1 MSIDRVFP
9 TISAIMQV
17 MEFPSAVEHLPPA
30 VLITRQAELA
40 QLVEHLLGETT
51 LAVDTE
57 SNSLYAYRERVC
69 MLQFSTCQGDFLVD
83 PLALK
88 DLSLLAPVFASP
100 GIEKVFHAAEYDI
113 LCLKRD
119 FNFQFANLFD
129 TMVASRIVGRAAFGL
144 GDLLQAEFGVQ
155 LDKHYQRA
163 DWGQRPL
170 PADLLQYARLDTHY
184 LIPLRQRLALELDA
198 HGLRPLAQEDFERL
212 ASLENNGR
220 SEQAK
225 DLECWGLRGA
235 GDLAPQQAAVLQEL
249 CRYRESRARLIN
261 RPLFKVMNDQT
272 LVAIAA
278 ACPATLDELGALPG
292 MSRGQVERHGA
303 QLLQAVQ
310 RGLKARPLRPKR
322 PPRPDEAYLERLE
335 RLRRWRKVTGEA
347 MSVQSDVVL
356 PRDLMEALARQNP
369 VDDGVLAAVMASA
382 PWRRQQFG
390 EQILVLLKGT
400 I

>member
-1 MSIDRVFP
+1 M
-9 TISAIMQV
+9 

-30 VLITRQAELA
+30 SLITRQADLA
-40 QLVEHLLGETT
+40 QLVEHLLGEAII
-51 LAVDTE
+51 AVDTE
-57 SNSLYAYRERVC
+57 SNSLYVYRERVC
-69 MLQFSTCQGDFLVD
+69 MLQFSTHQGDFLVD

-88 DLSLLAPVFASP
+88 DLSPLAPVFASP
-100 GIEKVFHAAEYDI
+100 GIEKVFHAAEYDVI
-113 LCLKRD
+113 CLKRD
-119 FNFQFANLFD
+119 FHFQFAGLFD
-129 TMVASRIVGRAAFGL
+129 TMIASRILGRAAFGL
-144 GDLLQAEFGVQ
+144 GDLLQSEFGVQ
-155 LDKHYQRA
+155 IDKHFQRA

-170 PADLLQYARLDTHY
+170 PTGLLQYARLDTHY
-184 LIPLRQRLALELDA
+184 LIPLRQRLALELEA
-198 HGLRPLAQEDFERL
+198 HGLQHLAQEDFERL
-212 ASLENNGR
+212 ASLEMNGR
-220 SEQAK
+220 SEQPKA
-225 DLECWGLRGA
+225 LECWGLRGA
-235 GDLAPQQAAVLQEL
+235 GDLTPQQAAVLQEL
-249 CRYRESRARLIN
+249 CRYRESKARSLD

-278 ACPATLDELGALPG
+278 ACPATLSELGALPG
-292 MSRGQVERHGA
+292 MSRGQVERYGS

-310 RGLKARPLRPKR
+310 RGLKAQPLRQKR

-369 VDDGVLAAVMASA
+369 VDDGALAAVMASA
-382 PWRRQQFG
+382 PWRRQKFG

>member
-1 MSIDRVFP
+1 
-9 TISAIMQV
+9 

-30 VLITRQAELA
+30 ILVTRQVELA

-113 LCLKRD
+113 ICLKRD
-119 FNFQFANLFD
+119 FHFQFANLFD

-369 VDDGVLAAVMASA
+369 VDDGALAAVMASA